1 MISPCLSGSVVE
13 FSVNRSLLVLGASS
27 DIARAIARKFAS
39 EGWDILLAGRDP
51 ELLSRD
57 AADLRLRYSVNAE
70 SLKFDA
76 LEFESHAGFWDGISR
91 KPSAVACVFGYLGD
105 QKISENNWNEAKRV
119 IDTNFTGAVSILNIA
134 ANYYESQKSGAII
147 GISSV
152 AGDRGRMSNYMY
164 GSAKAGFTA
173 YLSGLRSR
181 LSKSGVKVLTVKPGF
196 VATRMTENLKL
207 PGLLT
212 AQPDKVA
219 EDVFRAYKTGK
230 PVVYTKWFWRFIML
244 AIVHVPE
251 GIFQKLKL

>member
-1 MISPCLSGSVVE
+1 M
-13 FSVNRSLLVLGASS
+13 NKSLLILGASS

-39 EGWDILLAGRDP
+39 QGWDILLAGRDP

-57 AADLRLRYSVNAE
+57 AADLRLRYKVNAE

-76 LEFESHAGFWDGISR
+76 LDFESHARFWDGINQ

-105 QKISENNWNEAKRV
+105 QKISENNWAETKRV
-119 IDTNFTGAVSILNIA
+119 VDTNFTGAVSILNIA
-134 ANYYESQKSGAII
+134 ANYYESQKSGTII

-152 AGDRGRMSNYMY
+152 AGDRGRMSNYIY

-196 VATRMTENLKL
+196 VATRMTENLNL
-207 PGLLT
+207 PALLT

-219 EDVFRAYKTGK
+219 ADVFRAYKSGK
-230 PVVYTKWFWRFIML
+230 PVVYTRRFWKWIML
-244 AIVHVPE
+244 VIIHIPE
-251 GIFQKLKL
+251 RIFQKLKL

>member
-1 MISPCLSGSVVE
+1 MGPIK
-13 FSVNRSLLVLGASS
+13 SLLILGASS
-27 DIARAIARKFAS
+27 DIARAIAKKFAS

-57 AADLRLRYSVNAE
+57 AADLRLRYKMNAE
-70 SLKFDA
+70 PLKFDA
-76 LEFESHAGFWDGISR
+76 LDFESHAGFWDGIGQ

-105 QKISENNWNEAKRV
+105 QKISESKWAEAKSV

-152 AGDRGRMSNYMY
+152 AGDRGRMSNYIY
-164 GSAKAGFTA
+164 GSAKAGLTA

-181 LSKSGVKVLTVKPGF
+181 LSKTGVRVLTIKPGF
-196 VATRMTENLKL
+196 VATRMTENLNL

-219 EDVFRAYKTGK
+219 EDVFSGYKTRK
-230 PVVYTKWFWRFIML
+230 PVVYTRWFWKWIML
-244 AIVHVPE
+244 AIIHLPE
-251 GIFQKLKL
+251 RIFQKLKL